1 VAEFTGG
8 MITGLT
14 ALALSACAPD
24 ELTTGPE
31 ATRQEDLPVAFD
43 HGTFPTSTG
52 IYRIPYVDGFP
63 VTVGNDHHDH
73 NPVNRI
79 DMSGDVGGG
88 VIVAAAS
95 GWIRGIVDRHG
106 NSSSRGDG
114 LSADGST
121 PHFDNLEHACQDDDV
136 VVGDCTD
143 YNNYVWIEHPNGE
156 WTKYTHLSTGSVPN
170 AYQVGDWVDAG
181 DVLGTESDIGRATGP
196 HLHHE
201 VGLPDDPGDLTPFT
215 ELGGFMV
222 GGFGINLVPR
232 VCDIPDNLYES
243 DESYTAGPCANVPP
257 VANAGGPYTVAEGS
271 TVQLDGTG
279 SFDPDG
285 LPLTFAWSPGRYLD
299 DRLVASPIFNGEDDA
314 VVDLDLTVYDQVEA
328 IPAGDETTVTV
339 TNVDPSVTID
349 ASTSTTINEGQTL
362 AVKATFSDP
371 GLLDAPFTAE
381 VVCRDV
387 TGYGLTVDG
396 TVSSVV
402 VGASAITGAVDASCP
417 FGDTSQSGNPPSG
430 TFEVTVRVT
439 DKDEGTG
446 EASFDLT
453 VLNVAPTPT
462 IAMTGATS
470 VNGMSTFLTQVGQPL
485 DLSGNVTDP
494 GSDDLFLTWDWDDGS
509 VDNAG
514 YRLLQLVPDPFPS
527 PTSNPRNV
535 TDPQSHVWSG
545 ACFYEISLSA
555 TDDDGGSS
563 QDDANV
569 IITGNSG
576 RARGVGYW
584 LTQYRGNRSKD
595 FDQATLGCFLSIT
608 EYMSAVFNEVR
619 AGTGSA
625 AEAVD
630 VLFVAGD
637 MGDMSLLLDQQLLG
651 VWLNFANG
659 AFSWDDVVDTTGDG
673 VPDTTLSAAV
683 SAAEATRLDA
693 GATRDAL
700 EAQMKA
706 LEAINLM
713 HGG

>member
-1 VAEFTGG
+1 
-8 MITGLT
+8 
-14 ALALSACAPD
+14 
-24 ELTTGPE
+24 
-31 ATRQEDLPVAFD
+31 
-43 HGTFPTSTG
+43 
-52 IYRIPYVDGFP
+52 
-63 VTVGNDHHDH
+63 
-73 NPVNRI
+73 
-79 DMSGDVGGG
+79 
-88 VIVAAAS
+88 
-95 GWIRGIVDRHG
+95 
-106 NSSSRGDG
+106 
-114 LSADGST
+114 
-121 PHFDNLEHACQDDDV
+121 
-136 VVGDCTD
+136 
-143 YNNYVWIEHPNGE
+143 
-156 WTKYTHLSTGSVPN
+156 
-170 AYQVGDWVDAG
+170 
-181 DVLGTESDIGRATGP
+181 
-196 HLHHE
+196 
-201 VGLPDDPGDLTPFT
+201 
-215 ELGGFMV
+215 
-222 GGFGINLVPR
+222 
-232 VCDIPDNLYES
+232 
-243 DESYTAGPCANVPP
+243 
-257 VANAGGPYTVAEGS
+257 
-271 TVQLDGTG
+271 
-279 SFDPDG
+279 
-285 LPLTFAWSPGRYLD
+285 
-299 DRLVASPIFNGEDDA
+299 
-314 VVDLDLTVYDQVEA
+314 
-328 IPAGDETTVTV
+328 
-339 TNVDPSVTID
+339 
-349 ASTSTTINEGQTL
+349 
-362 AVKATFSDP
+362 
-371 GLLDAPFTAE
+371 
-381 VVCRDV
+381 
-387 TGYGLTVDG
+387 
-396 TVSSVV
+396 
-402 VGASAITGAVDASCP
+402 
-417 FGDTSQSGNPPSG
+417 
-430 TFEVTVRVT
+430 
-439 DKDEGTG
+439 
-446 EASFDLT
+446 
-453 VLNVAPTPT
+453 
-462 IAMTGATS
+462 MTGATS

-514 YRLLQLVPDPFPS
+514 YRLLQLLPDPFPS

-545 ACFYEISLSA
+545 ACSYEISLSA

-683 SAAEATRLDA
+683 PAAEATRLDA

-713 HGG
+713 HGA